1 MTGPLE
7 LVRGVLQGNHVRW
20 VLSSSFTFSDG
31 TTSQVDVLLNVTQEF
46 EQERPGNV
54 TDRPVE
60 DADSITDHVR
70 LDPIRISFT
79 AYLTPDTSGITLATV
94 LKTDVDER
102 AEILESWR
110 DNLAILTLTGKRVI
124 ENLVIESMTE
134 RQQGLRDSRVFSIT
148 LREVKIAD
156 TDAVSE
162 AGVGTR
168 EQQTE
173 ETPV

>member
-7 LVRGVLQGNHVRW
+7 LIRGALQGDHVRW
-20 VLSSSFTFSDG
+20 VLTSAFTFSDG
-31 TTSQVDVLLNVTQEF
+31 TTSQVDVLLNVTQDF

-60 DADSITDHVR
+60 DAEAITDHVR

-94 LKTDVDER
+94 LETDVDLR

-110 DNLAILTLTGKRVI
+110 DELSILTLTGKRVI
-124 ENLVIESMTE
+124 ENLVIENMTE
-134 RQQGLRDSRVFSIT
+134 REQRLSDSRVFSIT
-148 LREVKIAD
+148 LREVKIVD
-156 TDAVSE
+156 TDAASE